1 MPARQ
6 GTWGSIHRVSSRVQR
21 LISISLSTAVLTLIP
36 LFQPDTLPFRSISFA
51 SDSDYVDI
59 GRSSKREAKNLIPA
73 HHNACFDSR
82 VMSRNHAR
90 FGVCVEK
97 KVRRLFVPLVLRV
110 VY

>member
-1 MPARQ
+1 MIE
-6 GTWGSIHRVSSRVQR
+6 TDIYFS
-21 LISISLSTAVLTLIP
+21 STAVLTLIP

-51 SDSDYVDI
+51 SDEDYVDV
-59 GRSSKREAKNLIPA
+59 GRSSKREVKNLIPA

-97 KVRRLFVPLVLRV
+97 KVRRLLVPLVLWV
-110 VY
+110 VC